1 MKDVR
6 AKRSRSGSST
16 RAKEHGKFDVQV
28 ADLKE
33 LKLPIL
39 DEPHHP
45 RLKKYVHDSTKAW
58 SAIVDASDAFVFVTP
73 EYNYTLPPALVNA
86 LDTVYHEWTYKPIGF
101 VSYGGV
107 SGGMRAVQTA
117 KLMVTGFKMMPMIE
131 AVNIPFFSQLIE
143 RACSRATKLM
153 TRPLPVMLD
162 ELLRWAN
169 AMKVLVDSRLRC
181 AAPSRK
187 QRCRRPRPP
196 RRRPRSDNGR

>member
-1 MKDVR
+1 M
-6 AKRSRSGSST
+6 
-16 RAKEHGKFDVQV
+16 
-28 ADLKE
+28 
-33 LKLPIL
+33 
-39 DEPHHP
+39 
-45 RLKKYVHDSTKAW
+45 HDSTKAW

-86 LDTVYHEWTYKPIGF
+86 LDTVYHEWTYKPVGF

-143 RACSRATKLM
+143 GGVFKSNDVHDKAA
-153 TRPLPVMLD
+153 PVMLD

-169 AMKVLVDSRLRC
+169 ALKPLR
-181 AAPSRK
+181 S
-187 QRCRRPRPP
+187 
-196 RRRPRSDNGR
+196 

>member
-1 MKDVR
+1 MPKLTVILASVR
-6 AKRSRSGSST
+6 EGRGGEAIAQWFVT
-16 RAKEHGKFDVQV
+16 RAKEHGKFDVQL

-131 AVNIPFFSQLIE
+131 AVNIPFFSQLID
-143 RACSRATKLM
+143 AGVFKSNDVHDKAA
-153 TRPLPVMLD
+153 PVMLD
-162 ELLRWAN
+162 ELLRWATH
-169 AMKVLVDSRLRC
+169 
-181 AAPSRK
+181 
-187 QRCRRPRPP
+187 
-196 RRRPRSDNGR
+196 